1 MISRMVN
8 IGGGETVTL
17 QRLAERITGVPM
29 DSELEPLANGLV
41 WYTPGQAVWWQGLRS
56 IVVLGFIAY
65 SAISSARYPIGSTAW
80 NAVLACA
87 LACFFLRLP
96 LALRRLGPAS
106 RAFGLLASGVLA
118 IVLTLLSPV
127 SGAIAFASL
136 AVINVTELWSM
147 VSFSVFI
154 GGLSAFYLVGQL
166 ALGRSLLVVLIGP
179 AAIAAG
185 ALLGFARR
193 QNAALAAEAALV
205 RESQAR
211 SAALDERARI
221 AREIHDVLA
230 HSLAALTVQL
240 ETADALLESGRAEQ
254 AHKSVLRA
262 GQLAREGLAETRRAI
277 GALRGDSLP
286 LPLLLRSLTEAYESD
301 LGAVAKLVVEGE
313 ERELRPDVS
322 LTLYRTAQEATTN
335 ARKHAPTA
343 PLTIDL
349 HYGDTE
355 TSLDVTNGAAPDGD
369 RPLASTGG
377 GYGLTGLRER
387 AELAGGTIEAGPAG
401 DGWRVSVRIPR

>member
-1 MISRMVN
+1 M
-8 IGGGETVTL
+8 TL
-17 QRLAERITGVPM
+17 PRLAERITGISMDTEAGPM
-29 DSELEPLANGLV
+29 SAGMV
-41 WYTPGQAVWWQGLRS
+41 WYTPGQSVWWQGLRS
-56 IVVLGFIAY
+56 VIVLAFIAF
-65 SAISSARYPIGSTAW
+65 SAISSAPYPIGSAAW
-80 NAVLACA
+80 NAVLVCA
-87 LACFFLRLP
+87 VACFALRLP
-96 LALRRLGPAS
+96 LALRRVGPIL
-106 RAFGLLASGVLA
+106 RVFGLLFSGVLA

-136 AVINVTELWSM
+136 AVINVTELWST

-154 GGLSAFYLVGQL
+154 GGLTFFYLAGQL
-166 ALGRSLLVVLIGP
+166 ALGRSLLVIVIGP

-193 QNAALAAEAALV
+193 QNAALAAEAGLV

-240 ETADALLESGRAEQ
+240 ETADALLESGRTEQ

-277 GALRGDSLP
+277 GALRGESLP
-286 LPLLLRSLTEAYESD
+286 LPLLLRSLTDAYQAD
-301 LGAVAKLVVEGE
+301 LGTPATLVVEGE

-335 ARKHAPTA
+335 ARKHAPKA
-343 PLTIDL
+343 PLSIEL
-349 HYGDTE
+349 HYGAIE
-355 TSLDVTNGAAPDGD
+355 MSLDVTNGAAPDGD

-387 AELAGGTIEAGPAG
+387 AELAGGTIEAGPVD
-401 DGWRVSVRIPR
+401 DGWRVSVRIPE